1 MCRLDCGKSAF
12 CVSRKQVCQKG
23 GIENRSLAFQPLPFQ
38 QKGHAVE
45 LHRFGFLPSHHV
57 PFWLRQF
64 GHVRVG
70 VPVEAVHTV
79 RILHITHREGHGGED
94 TRITGLLKKV
104 TKVHG
109 VYFLSLGVVPVYTGR
124 GVDASTQNRGNF

>member
-1 MCRLDCGKSAF
+1 MRE
-12 CVSRKQVCQKG
+12 SR
-23 GIENRSLAFQPLPFQ
+23 
-38 QKGHAVE
+38 
-45 LHRFGFLPSHHV
+45 GFLPTKHFC

-70 VPVEAVHTV
+70 IPVEAVHTV
-79 RILHITHREGHGGED
+79 RILHVTHREGHGGED